1 MKIRGKKPGS
11 IAPQSK
17 VPRQGAGVKGKK
29 ASSEEKLDAADSV
42 DISGKAKDLN
52 KVKRLLEAIPEI
64 RGDMVV
70 KIKTDLERGRYYVN
84 VGKVAEKMIER
95 ALSDAMHADKKVL

>member
-1 MKIRGKKPGS
+1 M
-11 IAPQSK
+11 
-17 VPRQGAGVKGKK
+17 PRQGAGLKGKK

-42 DISGKAKDLN
+42 DISGKAKELH
-52 KVKRLLEAIPEI
+52 KVKLLLEAIPEV
-64 RGDMVV
+64 RGEMVV

-95 ALSDAMHADKKVL
+95 ALTDAMRTNK